1 MTKYWMISNRLFRQ
15 GQPTHEIGKV
25 SYWTT
30 DNDKA
35 DTIDKWTQVTPAAFE
50 TQLKQAALAFP
61 LVSQATADAFTAQSG
76 QPAETMPM
84 LSQMAAHQEQKHV
97 GFFVHGYN
105 NGFTDAAQRY
115 QQLTR
120 DLYAGPDGLGLC
132 ISFDWPS
139 FGSILGYLPDRDHA
153 QACAADFTDILS
165 RLHDWLLVKQKDA
178 QSDPADACRA
188 KISIIAHS
196 MGNFLLH
203 RAMGACWKRQNQPL
217 AVSLVNQI
225 LMVAADVDND
235 LFEPGCQDSADG
247 AALANLTYR
256 ITAMYTGRD
265 TVLGASSGLKHFGTR
280 RLGRSGLAV
289 RPPTDSVSGRVDN
302 VWDVDCST
310 FFPAQ
315 YDSIPLIDGIPIHG
329 AYFVHPGTVTL
340 MKELLKGTDRSALD
354 ARGLLTGTAWPKK

>member
-1 MTKYWMISNRLFRQ
+1 MSKYWMISNRLFRQ
-15 GQPTHEIGKV
+15 GKPTHEIGKV

-30 DNDKA
+30 DNDDA
-35 DTIDKWTQVTPAAFE
+35 STIDRWTQVSSAEFE

-61 LVSQATADAFTAQSG
+61 LITKTTATAFTAQSG
-76 QPAETMPM
+76 QPQEDMPM
-84 LSQMAAHQEQKHV
+84 LAQLAAHQDQKHI

-120 DLYAGPDGLGLC
+120 DLFAGPDGLGLC

-139 FGSILGYLPDRDHA
+139 LGSILGYLPDRDHA
-153 QACAADFTDILS
+153 QACASDFTDILG

-178 QSDPADACRA
+178 QKAPEDGCRA

-217 AVSLVNQI
+217 SVSLVNQI

-235 LFEPGCQDSADG
+235 LFEPNSQDATDGSAI
-247 AALANLTYR
+247 ANLTYR
-256 ITAMYTGRD
+256 VTSLYTGRD

-280 RLGRSGLAV
+280 RLGRSGLAKS
-289 RPPTDSVSGRVDN
+289 PPTDSVSGSVDN

-310 FFPAQ
+310 FFPTQ
-315 YDSIPLIDGIPIHG
+315 YDNIPFINGIPIHG
-329 AYFVHPGTVTL
+329 AYFVTPAVVSL
-340 MKELLKGTDRSALD
+340 MKEILKGTDRSALKS
-354 ARGLLTGTAWPKK
+354 RGLLTGKAWPA